1 MMLLSLKNFFQGLLT
16 KTLMLHTSLPWNQTP
31 PLVKKDYDG
40 PLYAP
45 WHKVVAGR
53 MKRK

>member
-1 MMLLSLKNFFQGLLT
+1 MSRI
-16 KTLMLHTSLPWNQTP
+16 SLPWNQTP

-45 WHKVVAGR
+45 WHKVIAGR
-53 MKRK
+53 MRK